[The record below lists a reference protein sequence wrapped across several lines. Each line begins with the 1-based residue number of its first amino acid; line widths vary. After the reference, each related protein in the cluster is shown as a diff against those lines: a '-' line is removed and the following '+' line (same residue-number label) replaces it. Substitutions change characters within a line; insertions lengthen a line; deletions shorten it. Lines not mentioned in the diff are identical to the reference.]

1 MLSGRGI
8 CGWER
13 GSDGVWSES
22 GSVLSRR
29 RICGWEKES
38 GEVSASGG
46 AVSASGGAVSASDAT
61 SGRRVRRGDLV
72 SESGRVGSGSAS
84 GAEGSVNGGV
94 LSGRGI
100 CGWERRSATHG
111 GEKTRQYD
119 AHFSGEVMSGWA
131 VEPVS
136 NGVWPGLVGHLAH
149 LAMDEESTLLSSCNG
164 TNHITS

>member
-1 MLSGRGI
+1 MRGRGI
-8 CGWER
+8 GGWER

-38 GEVSASGG
+38 GE
-46 AVSASGGAVSASDAT
+46 VSASDAT